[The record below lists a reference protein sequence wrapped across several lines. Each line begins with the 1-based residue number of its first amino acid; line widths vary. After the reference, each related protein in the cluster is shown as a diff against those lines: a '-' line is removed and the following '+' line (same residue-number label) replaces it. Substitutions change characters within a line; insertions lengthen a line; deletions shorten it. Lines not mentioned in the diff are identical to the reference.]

1 MGPLCPTFLKG
12 RKMKICMSYDYPP
25 IPVRSA
31 DWCAW
36 VDGTEEDALCGRGE
50 TRLDALVELA
60 GLLAA
65 EDDVEGVLA
74 VAAEIIHDIAEAKSD
89 GRNTSY
95 VRGLEAAC
103 RLVEGLV

>member
-1 MGPLCPTFLKG
+1 
-12 RKMKICMSYDYPP
+12 MKICTSYDYPP

-50 TRLDALVELA
+50 TQLDALVELA

-65 EDDVEGVLA
+65 EDDVEG
-74 VAAEIIHDIAEAKSD
+74 D

>member
-1 MGPLCPTFLKG
+1 MAQKKTPCVGVEK
-12 RKMKICMSYDYPP
+12 R
-25 IPVRSA
+25 
-31 DWCAW
+31 DWTRW
-36 VDGTEEDALCGRGE
+36 S
-50 TRLDALVELA
+50 RLDALVELA

-74 VAAEIIHDIAEAKSD
+74 VAAEIIKHDIAEAKSD

>member
-50 TRLDALVELA
+50 TRLDALVEL
-60 GLLAA
+60 
-65 EDDVEGVLA
+65 DDVEGVLA
-74 VAAEIIHDIAEAKSD
+74 VAAEIIKHDIAEAKSD